1 MRVLV
6 LGAGGMA
13 GHVLVEYLAT
23 QGHEVESLARRSAP
37 SGPTHLVDVHDLGAL
52 DRLVATGGY
61 DVVVNGIGLLIEA
74 AEANPADAALVNA
87 HLPHRLA
94 QLLAGTAARL
104 VHIST
109 DCVFSGANG
118 PYEECAP
125 YDGQRVYDRSKALGE
140 VTNDKDLTIRTSII
154 GPELSAPGTGLFAWF
169 ARQRGPVQGY
179 SRALWTGVTTLELA
193 RVVEAVLREPVPPTG
208 LRHVV
213 PDGHVSKLCLLQ
225 LMDQTF
231 QARLEIAAVDRPV
244 LDKRLLLGSGAGP
257 FRARGYSTML
267 GQMRDWIRERP
278 HLYPHYMHL
287 FQGERR
293 HD

>member
-23 QGHEVESLARRSAP
+23 HGHEVESVARRSAP
-37 SGPTHLVDVHDLGAL
+37 SGPTHLLDVKDLRAL
-52 DRLVATGGY
+52 DHLVGTGGY
-61 DVVVNGIGLLIEA
+61 DVVVNAIGLLIEA
-74 AEANPADAALVNA
+74 ADASPADAALVNA

-94 QLLAGTAARL
+94 ELLTDTPTRL
-104 VHIST
+104 VHLST

-118 PYEECAP
+118 PYSVSDP

-140 VTNDKDLTIRTSII
+140 VSNGKDLTIRTSII
-154 GPELSAPGTGLFAWF
+154 GPELSATGTGLFAWF

-179 SRALWTGVTTLELA
+179 SRALWTGVTTVELA

-213 PDGHVSKLCLLQ
+213 PDDHVSKLRLLH
-225 LMDQTF
+225 LMDRTF
-231 QARLEIAAVDRPV
+231 QAGLEIAAVERPV

-257 FRARGYSTML
+257 LQARGYGTML

-287 FQGERR
+287 FQGGATT
-293 HD
+293 